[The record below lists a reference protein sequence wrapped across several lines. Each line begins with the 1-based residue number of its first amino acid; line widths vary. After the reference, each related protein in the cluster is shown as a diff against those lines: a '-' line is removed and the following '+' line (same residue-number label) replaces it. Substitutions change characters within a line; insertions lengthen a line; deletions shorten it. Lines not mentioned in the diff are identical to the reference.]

1 MFDPNILSLYMA
13 SLKLILRKKANK
25 EGKFPICIQIIKNRK
40 ASLIHIGQYIDAN
53 DWDET
58 KQKVKKTNSNHAELN
73 KYLLRKLTE
82 ANGKYLELAT
92 EKEVVSAKSIKQRL
106 TNNDNTTFKSQAEIY
121 LDNLKKG
128 GKYNRYSADKP
139 RITRFYEFTKGGDI
153 TFQEI
158 TIPLLNKFKAYL
170 KSTRGISDRTI
181 VNHLVVIR
189 SIFSQVISGNL
200 VDAKYYPFG
209 KDKIKIKFPDS
220 IKIGLE
226 AEEVKKLENVDLKE
240 FPIMDHARNL
250 WLLSFYF
257 AGMRVSDLLRLKR
270 TDINNGRLQYSMGKN
285 NKVASFKIPDKA
297 LEILNPYLDLDKHP
311 SGYVFKYLHCIKRPS
326 DNFEIQRKI
335 NQAVKVIDENLSK
348 LANMVMIDKVL
359 TTHIARHTFGNL
371 SGDRIPIQMLQK
383 LYRHTSITTT
393 IGYQANF
400 INKDT
405 DEAVNSV
412 INF

>member
-1 MFDPNILSLYMA
+1 VA

-40 ASLIHIGQYIDAN
+40 ASLIHIGQYIDAI

-58 KQKVKKTNSNHAELN
+58 NQKVKKTNSNHSELN

-92 EKEVVSAKSIKQRL
+92 EKEVVSAKSIKQKL

-121 LDNLKKG
+121 LDNLKKE

-139 RITRFYEFTKGGDI
+139 RINRFYEFTKGGDI

-170 KSTRGISDRTI
+170 KSTREITDRTI
-181 VNHLVVIR
+181 INHLVVIR
-189 SIFSQVISGNL
+189 SIFSQTILGNL
-200 VDAKYYPFG
+200 LDPKYYPFG

-220 IKIGLE
+220 QKVSLTI
-226 AEEVKKLENVDLKE
+226 EEVKKLENAKFSAESSLNHV
-240 FPIMDHARNL
+240 RNL

-257 AGMRVSDLLRLKR
+257 AGMRISDLLRLKWS
-270 TDINNGRLQYSMGKN
+270 DIDNGRLTYTMGKN
-285 NKVASFKIPDKA
+285 AKGGSLKIPEKA
-297 LEILNPYLDLDKHP
+297 SIILTFYKPKTKNKTGFVFSNLENVRNQSDL
-311 SGYVFKYLHCIKRPS
+311 
-326 DNFEIQRKI
+326 FEVQKKI
-335 NQAVKVIDENLSK
+335 SNATKTIDEALQK
-348 LANMVMIDKVL
+348 LAFELDINKKL
-359 TTHIARHTFGNL
+359 TMHIARHTFGNL

-393 IGYQANF
+393 IGYQSNF
-400 INKDT
+400 ITKDA
-405 DEAVNSV
+405 DEALDSV